1 MISKELNLKLIE
13 FLPEI
18 KELYEEEVSWQEGD
32 ETGSHIVFSD
42 VFVPYILK
50 NFDNAE
56 ITKKNFK
63 VIEDILNLHDE
74 YADEVIALSVLENL
88 FYEENIIDKVNEHLG
103 LLSRKAFE
111 QFKA

>member
-56 ITKKNFK
+56 IAKKNFK